1 MDLSFTPE
9 QNEIVVRH
17 LYGFDFMDDWKTEIP
32 TKLHDFLGICAIASR
47 YEISGLRDAALT
59 AADRALSKCLSD
71 KNRNASDDEDGYY
84 DDYADEFADHCT
96 LDTFLGSEWD
106 EMIEDERHIPHFLTI
121 LEDHLTKLY
130 FHEFFAYSAG
140 DAPKVIRCLVD
151 ELLKEKMHRESVRD
165 LQRKKPRKIH
175 SLFDELVKAK
185 GLKSLL
191 DEEPRVARCLLDE
204 LMKERALW
212 EGS

>member
-71 KNRNASDDEDGYY
+71 KNRNASDDE
-84 DDYADEFADHCT
+84 T
-96 LDTFLGSEWD
+96 VITTIMLTSLRTTVRS
-106 EMIEDERHIPHFLTI
+106 IHF
-121 LEDHLTKLY
+121 
-130 FHEFFAYSAG
+130 SAPNG
-140 DAPKVIRCLVD
+140 TR
-151 ELLKEKMHRESVRD
+151 
-165 LQRKKPRKIH
+165 
-175 SLFDELVKAK
+175 
-185 GLKSLL
+185 
-191 DEEPRVARCLLDE
+191 
-204 LMKERALW
+204 
-212 EGS
+212 

>member
-1 MDLSFTPE
+1 
-9 QNEIVVRH
+9 
-17 LYGFDFMDDWKTEIP
+17 
-32 TKLHDFLGICAIASR
+32 
-47 YEISGLRDAALT
+47 
-59 AADRALSKCLSD
+59 
-71 KNRNASDDEDGYY
+71 
-84 DDYADEFADHCT
+84 
-96 LDTFLGSEWD
+96 
-106 EMIEDERHIPHFLTI
+106 MIEDERYIPHFLTI

-151 ELLKEKMHRESVRD
+151 ELLKEKTHRESVRD

-185 GLKSLL
+185 KLKSLL